1 MGMILVTASVAVFV
15 WAVVGLIRP
24 TWARLPSRA
33 ASVGVWGL
41 SVVLFIIGAVLMPEP
56 TPEQTELMP
65 DSTPEQTEQDDVSY
79 SIINSTA
86 TAGIKRSL
94 DVRLN
99 KRVAEDT
106 LRALAL
112 KLKSQDSRDYDRTF
126 ITYYLPGMTVGAGA
140 WATTHFRP
148 DLEVKIWG
156 LWTEEEKKLTPATR
170 PAPAMGD
177 VIRGGVHTE
186 SDFRVAVA
194 QFFDAWPDE
203 GDVVGARAVG
213 NNLTVTMN
221 WMGTRF
227 LPGGEWTCE
236 QEREIA
242 EYFLENW
249 KEDLRETTQDL
260 PNTAT
265 DFDIGSGASITFT
278 SLAGRVFAS
287 ADESSTTPLCD

>member
-33 ASVGVWGL
+33 ASVGVWVL
-41 SVVLFIIGAVLMPEP
+41 SVVLFIIGAV
-56 TPEQTELMP
+56 LMP

-79 SIINSTA
+79 SIIDSTA

-106 LRALAL
+106 LRAMAL

-148 DLEVKIWG
+148 DLEVKILG
-156 LWTEEEKKLTPATR
+156 LWTEEEKKLST
-170 PAPAMGD
+170 APAVSGE
-177 VIRGGVHTE
+177 IVH
-186 SDFRVAVA
+186 
-194 QFFDAWPDE
+194 PDE
-203 GDVVGARAVG
+203 FSAHTKQLLALYKELHSFKDDPTFHEVGFGTCCRFHDWQTRVEALRSKAELETLADVGV
-213 NNLTVTMN
+213 
-221 WMGTRF
+221 
-227 LPGGEWTCE
+227 LPGDLLMLGM
-236 QEREIA
+236 
-242 EYFLENW
+242 EYMRSKGRPTEYT
-249 KEDLRETTQDL
+249 ETMEPHYESGL
-260 PNTAT
+260 TA
-265 DFDIGSGASITFT
+265 
-278 SLAGRVFAS
+278 LGR
-287 ADESSTTPLCD
+287 

>member
-41 SVVLFIIGAVLMPEP
+41 SVVLFIIGGALM
-56 TPEQTELMP
+56 L

-79 SIINSTA
+79 SIIDSTA

-148 DLEVKIWG
+148 DLEVKILG
-156 LWTEEEKKLTPATR
+156 LWTEEEKKLST
-170 PAPAMGD
+170 APAVSGE
-177 VIRGGVHTE
+177 IVH
-186 SDFRVAVA
+186 
-194 QFFDAWPDE
+194 PDE
-203 GDVVGARAVG
+203 FSAHTKQLLALYKELHSFKDDPTFHEVGFGTCCRFHDWQTRVEALRSKAELETLADVGV
-213 NNLTVTMN
+213 
-221 WMGTRF
+221 
-227 LPGGEWTCE
+227 LPGDLLMLGM
-236 QEREIA
+236 
-242 EYFLENW
+242 EYMRSKGRPTEYT
-249 KEDLRETTQDL
+249 ETMEPHYESGL
-260 PNTAT
+260 TALGRLHNQQRT
-265 DFDIGSGASITFT
+265 D
-278 SLAGRVFAS
+278 RVRSDA
-287 ADESSTTPLCD
+287 